1 MEDSAVKILCGFSLA
16 TPAPVPKWWQ
26 CELQD
31 WQHVGQPRAWSAM
44 WGKSFNGYLNPYALY
59 LKESSS
65 AGWVLA
71 LVLLNI
77 TAQSSGLS
85 NLS

>member
-1 MEDSAVKILCGFSLA
+1 M
-16 TPAPVPKWWQ
+16 
-26 CELQD
+26 
-31 WQHVGQPRAWSAM
+31 GQPRAWSAM
-44 WGKSFNGYLNPYALY
+44 WGKSFNGYLNPYTLY

-65 AGWVLA
+65 ARWVLG